1 MAKYDGLIIP
11 RSYNDYINKS
21 DPAGVSQAL
30 QLTGVMDAAPTAQ
43 STKPAKSGGIFAAN
57 AVIMASS
64 ATLTGVAI
72 SAGSV
77 VRVLFTAALTGS
89 DATTGLTLTYNG
101 NTYAVKVGKNG
112 ALANFLANNIDGSYI
127 YCQAYT
133 TLELM
138 FDGTQ
143 FIIIGN
149 PVVLSSADYTIYPD
163 GTITYTADKIN
174 LFGRTIENYTG
185 GTAKTILIGKTGS
198 ADVAKAYSN
207 IEIIAGRVDGW
218 LGIGW
223 LFLCQTGLVSGKRLA
238 DMSNITF
245 VVTQKDNQLYV
256 YCIMDSYCNIICNIP
271 ICSMFTILNQEVS
284 SVEGTRIWN
293 NDWA

>member
-21 DPAGVSQAL
+21 DPAGVAQAL
-30 QLTGVMDAAPTAQ
+30 QLTGVMDNAPTAQ

-57 AVIMASS
+57 AVIMASNK
-64 ATLTGVAI
+64 TLSGVAI

-89 DATTGLTLTYNG
+89 DATTGLTLTYNS

-138 FDGTQ
+138 FDGSQ
-143 FIIIGN
+143 FIIMGN
-149 PVVLSSADYTIYPD
+149 PVVISSADFSIMAE
-163 GTITYTADKIN
+163 GSITYTANSTFEKLEVRDYRQQTIN
-174 LFGRTIENYTG
+174 FNLISDVGR
-185 GTAKTILIGKTGS
+185 ALIFFDDSSGIRQ
-198 ADVAKAYSN
+198 A
-207 IEIIAGRVDGW
+207 II
-218 LGIGW
+218 
-223 LFLCQTGLVSGKRLA
+223 S
-238 DMSNITF
+238 
-245 VVTQKDNQLYV
+245 
-256 YCIMDSYCNIICNIP
+256 ICNFGGGLRKTEIVNTAGLQVTL
-271 ICSMFTILNQEVS
+271 SNTQTINCTLIYDSNPQYRVL
-284 SVEGTRIWN
+284 IF
-293 NDWA
+293 

>member
-11 RSYNDYINKS
+11 RSYNEYINKS
-21 DPAGVSQAL
+21 DPLAVTQAL
-30 QLTGVMDAAPTAQ
+30 QLTGVMDNAPTAQ

-57 AVIMASS
+57 AVIMANNK
-64 ATLTGVAI
+64 TLSGVAI

-101 NTYAVKVGKNG
+101 TAYAVKVGKNG
-112 ALANFLANNIDGSYI
+112 ALANFNAYEVESGVFKYL
-127 YCQAYT
+127 QAYT

-163 GTITYTADKIN
+163 GNGRTNVVAANNLQSVTSGAVADAIDTSRDWIILATTTQNDEHITIPNLTQFKELMFSLHRSDGRVCGSSVIPVNVFNGGGVYAIGIDSLQATITEYGVAVWKSNTQIEIAGTYYQARF
-174 LFGRTIENYTG
+174 FGR
-185 GTAKTILIGKTGS
+185 
-198 ADVAKAYSN
+198 
-207 IEIIAGRVDGW
+207 
-218 LGIGW
+218 
-223 LFLCQTGLVSGKRLA
+223 
-238 DMSNITF
+238 
-245 VVTQKDNQLYV
+245 
-256 YCIMDSYCNIICNIP
+256 
-271 ICSMFTILNQEVS
+271 
-284 SVEGTRIWN
+284 
-293 NDWA
+293 

>member
-21 DPAGVSQAL
+21 DPLGVAQAL
-30 QLTGVMDAAPTAQ
+30 QLTGVMDAAPTAA

-77 VRVLFTAALTGS
+77 VRILFTADLTGS
-89 DATTGLTLTYNG
+89 NTTTGLTLTYNG
-101 NTYAVKVGKNG
+101 NAYAVKVGKNG
-112 ALANFLANNIDGSYI
+112 ALAAFVASEISSGVFKYL
-127 YCQAYT
+127 QAYT

-149 PVVLSSADYTIYPD
+149 PVVLSSTDYTIYAD
-163 GTITYTADKIN
+163 GK
-174 LFGRTIENYTG
+174 G
-185 GTAKTILIGKTGS
+185 
-198 ADVAKAYSN
+198 
-207 IEIIAGRVDGW
+207 AG
-218 LGIGW
+218 
-223 LFLCQTGLVSGKRLA
+223 GLVFPSL
-238 DMSNITF
+238 SEFST
-245 VVTQKDNQLYV
+245 V
-256 YCIMDSYCNIICNIP
+256 YCDPHCQRLWHSQCKGSNPMSKERWLCGCRRTERIYSTFKVRRGGCEEIP
-271 ICSMFTILNQEVS
+271 LV
-284 SVEGTRIWN
+284 
-293 NDWA
+293 

>member
-1 MAKYDGLIIP
+1 MTKYDGLIIP

-21 DPAGVSQAL
+21 NPIDVSQAL
-30 QLTGVMDAAPTAQ
+30 QLSGVMDNAPAAQ

-89 DATTGLTLTYNG
+89 DTTTGLTLTYNS
-101 NTYAVKVGKNG
+101 TAYAVKVGKNG
-112 ALANFLANNIDGSYI
+112 ALAAFVASEISSGVFKYL
-127 YCQAYT
+127 QAYT

-149 PVVLSSADYTIYPD
+149 PVVLSSADYTIYAD
-163 GTITYTADKIN
+163 GNKKRIYNINIKTKNYQYSTASNFKYANIP
-174 LFGRTIENYTG
+174 LSSLGI
-185 GTAKTILIGKTGS
+185 TGS
-198 ADVAKAYSN
+198 VQSFN
-207 IEIIAGRVDGW
+207 IVRWGG
-218 LGIGW
+218 
-223 LFLCQTGLVSGKRLA
+223 F
-238 DMSNITF
+238 N
-245 VVTQKDNQLYV
+245 YV
-256 YCIMDSYCNIICNIP
+256 PQVFMDSYGVYLSILLNINEQEAVSGVGSLDIVI
-271 ICSMFTILNQEVS
+271 ITNQFYKELK
-284 SVEGTRIWN
+284 
-293 NDWA
+293 AM

>member
-21 DPAGVSQAL
+21 SVIDVSQAL
-30 QLTGVMDAAPTAQ
+30 QLTGVMDNAPAAQ

-89 DATTGLTLTYNG
+89 DTTTGLTLTYNG
-101 NTYAVKVGKNG
+101 NAYAVKVGKNG
-112 ALANFLANNIDGSYI
+112 ALAAFVASEISSGVFKYL
-127 YCQAYT
+127 QAYT

-149 PVVLSSADYTIYPD
+149 PVVLSSADYTIYAD
-163 GTITYTADKIN
+163 GLKNKLESGTATNASIVTSGQLYWIKKGN
-174 LFGRTIENYTG
+174 LVVCYANGLSGIENQWLEKDIVTNLPKSAIDRFYITFDG
-185 GTAKTILIGKTGS
+185 KRCLMVNDGNTAK
-198 ADVAKAYSN
+198 
-207 IEIIAGRVDGW
+207 
-218 LGIGW
+218 
-223 LFLCQTGLVSGKRLA
+223 LV
-238 DMSNITF
+238 
-245 VVTQKDNQLYV
+245 KDNGWGGSFSFWSSF
-256 YCIMDSYCNIICNIP
+256 SYCA
-271 ICSMFTILNQEVS
+271 S
-284 SVEGTRIWN
+284 SI
-293 NDWA
+293 